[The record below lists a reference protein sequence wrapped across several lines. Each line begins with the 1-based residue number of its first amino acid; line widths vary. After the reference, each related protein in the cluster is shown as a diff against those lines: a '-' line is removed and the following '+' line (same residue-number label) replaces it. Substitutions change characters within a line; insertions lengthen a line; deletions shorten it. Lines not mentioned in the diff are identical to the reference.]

1 MTEVSRTFAA
11 KNEEKINT
19 MLHEETIHNRTEPW
33 NKLDKTTKLKLLCVF
48 VDNILTT
55 QHCLTLSE
63 INDAKQMLH
72 QCLNEKKLQY
82 VKEVQYDKINCVV
95 TGIPALKINPSLR
108 QFQLDRLTPQVSM
121 LTSLGKGRG
130 SILQEK

>member
-33 NKLDKTTKLKLLCVF
+33 NKLDKTT
-48 VDNILTT
+48 
-55 QHCLTLSE
+55 
-63 INDAKQMLH
+63 
-72 QCLNEKKLQY
+72 
-82 VKEVQYDKINCVV
+82 KINCVV